1 MKSKQWENAQYNE
14 NSLLF
19 NTYSRSQKQRQHTQP
34 ESLKISTQNLKSQ
47 QEKKILQKRQLF
59 CLPRPMLSNGRGTDP
74 FPVLQVVSS
83 TYSRQIQMAGFAKK
97 QLHVQNSLCQ
107 TRSKILFFS
116 FFFFYQNTFYRIPN
130 QNVLYLRHLFYNIF
144 SSLKDDS
151 HAAV

>member
-1 MKSKQWENAQYNE
+1 MKIACYSTHTVDLKNKDNTTRKLKNIKSKPKEPAG
-14 NSLLF
+14 
-19 NTYSRSQKQRQHTQP
+19 
-34 ESLKISTQNLKSQ
+34 
-47 QEKKILQKRQLF
+47 EKKKKSFKKDNCSAFLGGCFPMGKVLTPSQSYRWFLLHTAGRSRWLD
-59 CLPRPMLSNGRGTDP
+59 LPRNNCMSRTLS
-74 FPVLQVVSS
+74 V
-83 TYSRQIQMAGFAKK
+83 K
-97 QLHVQNSLCQ
+97 